1 MWLIQFY
8 RGARPSQQRDEG
20 HAEVAELFSLSFSL
34 RSLRSRRLILIQ
46 HTQDEIMTL
55 LPANIGSFSKPIQQL
70 WDYMN
75 PCGLCP
81 RKCKVNRSEG
91 QIGFCGIGP
100 LPVVS
105 SVGPHFGEESVLVAR
120 PSWPCLHGLEARA
133 TGGSG
138 TIFFAGC
145 NLGCIF
151 CQNYDISHHRYGQQ
165 MTIEQ
170 LAQSMLELQ
179 NLGCININ
187 FVTPTH
193 VIAAIAAAI
202 ELARDKGLTI
212 PTVYNTGGY
221 DSVET
226 LKLLEGL
233 IDIYMPDM
241 KYADPKV
248 AKELSSA
255 PDYPQ
260 VNREAVREMHRQVGD
275 LQIEKGFTAESAETA
290 EKKQKI
296 ISACTAVKLRGLA
309 RRTSGGLATR
319 GLLIRHLVLPE
330 NLAGSFEIIDFLAK
344 EISPKTAINVMD
356 QYHPC
361 YKAHLC
367 PQINRRPYPEE
378 IESVRNYAIEKGLN
392 VLT

>member
-1 MWLIQFY
+1 
-8 RGARPSQQRDEG
+8 
-20 HAEVAELFSLSFSL
+20 
-34 RSLRSRRLILIQ
+34 
-46 HTQDEIMTL
+46 MTL
-55 LPANIGSFSKPIQQL
+55 LPANIGSFSKPIRQL
-70 WDYMN
+70 WDYIS
-75 PCGLCP
+75 PCTLCP
-81 RKCKVNRSEG
+81 RGCKVRRGEG
-91 QIGFCGIGP
+91 QIGFCGIGC

-105 SVGPHFGEESVLVAR
+105 SVGPHFGEESILVG
-120 PSWPCLHGLEARA
+120 S
-133 TGGSG
+133 GGSG

-151 CQNYDISHHRYGQQ
+151 CQNYDISSFSIVPCSAKLRKEERATKDEHHRCGHQ

-179 NLGCININ
+179 DIGCVNIN

-193 VIAAIAAAI
+193 VVAAIAAATEI
-202 ELARDKGLTI
+202 ARNKGLTI

-221 DSVET
+221 DSIKT

-275 LQIEKGFTAESAETA
+275 LQFEKGFTTESAETA

-296 ISACTAVKLRGLA
+296 ISACSAVKVKGLA
-309 RRTSGGLATR
+309 LEPYGSGLAKR

-356 QYHPC
+356 QYRPC
-361 YKAHLC
+361 YKAHLH
-367 PQINRRPYPEE
+367 PKINRRPTYEE
-378 IESVRNYAIEKGLN
+378 IESVRNYAIDKGLKIIS
-392 VLT
+392 

>member
-1 MWLIQFY
+1 
-8 RGARPSQQRDEG
+8 
-20 HAEVAELFSLSFSL
+20 
-34 RSLRSRRLILIQ
+34 
-46 HTQDEIMTL
+46 MTSS
-55 LPANIGSFSKPIQQL
+55 PVDIGSFSKPIQKL
-70 WDYMN
+70 WEYME
-75 PCGLCP
+75 PCVLCP
-81 RKCKVNRSEG
+81 RRCKVNRRQG
-91 QIGFCGIGP
+91 QVGFCGIGS

-120 PSWPCLHGLEARA
+120 PSWPCLHELEAHA

-151 CQNYDISHHRYGQQ
+151 CQNYDISHLRHGRQV
-165 MTIEQ
+165 TIEH

-179 NLGCININ
+179 NYGCSNIN

-202 ELARDKGLTI
+202 ELARNKGLTI

-221 DSVET
+221 DLVET

-233 IDIYMPDM
+233 MDIYMPDM
-241 KYADPKV
+241 KYSDSKV
-248 AKELSSA
+248 AQELSSA

-260 VNREAVREMHRQVGD
+260 VNREAVREMYRQVGD
-275 LQIEKGFTAESAETA
+275 LQIEKGFTAESAETPFDKLRAGA

-296 ISACTAVKLRGLA
+296 ISAYPAVSAVKNK
-309 RRTSGGLATR
+309 GLATR

-330 NLAGSFEIIDFLAK
+330 GQAGSFEIIDFLAK
-344 EISPKTAINVMD
+344 EISTGTAINVMD
-356 QYHPC
+356 QYRPC
-361 YKAHLC
+361 YKAHLH
-367 PQINRRPYPEE
+367 PKINRRPTYEE
-378 IESVRNYAIEKGLN
+378 IESVRQYAIEKGL
-392 VLT
+392 TIIS